1 MYHRF
6 IKVTAIQSAL
16 SKLYAYRLRI
26 GTIAISHAVLAT
38 VDFFFDNLLYP
49 AMLVW
54 HGKLVGGVIMTLL
67 SCVICFCLVTFYVWS
82 KKDWLGIDVVEAV
95 KERGEVWIKRFYS
108 TKGHW
113 CLLIKAIAYLPS
125 RIFLLVMWLLK
136 KNDIAA
142 FLALSVYQ
150 DAFKTTIFLRHGRT
164 DGLASRDW
172 LIFVA
177 SIIVSNVYWTLRWS
191 VIIEIVKTIF

>member
-1 MYHRF
+1 MYHRL

-16 SKLYAYRLRI
+16 SKLSAHRLRI
-26 GTIAISHAVLAT
+26 GTIAFSHALLSV
-38 VDFFFDNLLYP
+38 VDFLFDNLLYP

-54 HGKLVGGVIMTLL
+54 CGKLIGGVIMTSL
-67 SCVICFCLVTFYVWS
+67 SCLICFCLVTFYVWS
-82 KKDWLGIDVVEAV
+82 KKDWLGVDVVEAV
-95 KERGEVWIKRFYS
+95 KERGEIWIKRFYS
-108 TKGHW
+108 NKGHW
-113 CLLIKAIAYLPS
+113 WLLIKAIAYLPS

-142 FLALSVYQ
+142 FMALSVYQ

-164 DGLASRDW
+164 DGLVSRDW
-172 LIFVA
+172 IIFVA

-191 VIIEIVKTIF
+191 VIIEIFKAIF